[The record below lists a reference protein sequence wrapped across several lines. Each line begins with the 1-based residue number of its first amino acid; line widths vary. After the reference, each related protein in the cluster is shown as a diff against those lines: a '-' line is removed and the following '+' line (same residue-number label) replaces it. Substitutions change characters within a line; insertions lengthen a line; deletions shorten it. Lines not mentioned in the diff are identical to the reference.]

1 MKFANEEV
9 DLIISEWNMPVMD
22 GLEFFQSVKKEELTK
37 DIPFLMVTVEDSKE
51 KVIEAVQIGV
61 KDYIIKPLSKTQ
73 FEQKVRTLLK
83 ISTSL
88 NVSQTQASPSD

>member
-1 MKFANEEV
+1 
-9 DLIISEWNMPVMD
+9 MPVMD
-22 GLEFFQSVKKEELTK
+22 GLEFFQSIKKEELTK

-51 KVIEAVQIGV
+51 KVIAAVQFGI

-83 ISTSL
+83 I
-88 NVSQTQASPSD
+88 

>member
-1 MKFANEEV
+1 MKFGNEEV
-9 DLIISEWNMPVMD
+9 DLIISDWNMPVMN
-22 GLEFFQSVKKEELTK
+22 GLEFLQAVKKEELTK

-51 KVIEAVQIGV
+51 KVIEAVQVGI

-83 ISTSL
+83 I
-88 NVSQTQASPSD
+88 

>member
-1 MKFANEEV
+1 MKFGYEEV
-9 DLIISEWNMPVMD
+9 DLIISDWNMPIMD
-22 GLEFFQSVKKEELTK
+22 GLEFFQAVKKEELTK

-51 KVIEAVQIGV
+51 KVIEAVQLGI

-83 ISTSL
+83 I
-88 NVSQTQASPSD
+88 

>member
-1 MKFANEEV
+1 
-9 DLIISEWNMPVMD
+9 MPVMD
-22 GLEFFQSVKKEELTK
+22 GLEFFQSVKKEELPK

-51 KVIEAVQIGV
+51 KVIEAVQFGI

-83 ISTSL
+83 I
-88 NVSQTQASPSD
+88 

>member
-1 MKFANEEV
+1 MKFANEEA

-22 GLEFFQSVKKEELTK
+22 GLEFFQSVKKEESTE
-37 DIPFLMVTVEDSKE
+37 DIHFLMLTVEDSKE
-51 KVIEAVQIGV
+51 KVIAAVQFGI

-83 ISTSL
+83 I
-88 NVSQTQASPSD
+88 

>member
-1 MKFANEEV
+1 M
-9 DLIISEWNMPVMD
+9 DLIISDWNMPVMN
-22 GLEFFQSVKKEELTK
+22 GLEFLQAVKKEELTK

-51 KVIEAVQIGV
+51 KVIAAVQFGI

-83 ISTSL
+83 I
-88 NVSQTQASPSD
+88 